1 MTQSIVLPSSE
12 SRPQQMPRR
21 GKPRRVSRLAG
32 ERRAQFIRSDVR
44 RGISEVA
51 EATPVENPGEALARF
66 QENLATMR
74 VQASIIAAMLGMLVF
89 FRAPLISA
97 LASLFG

>member
-1 MTQSIVLPSSE
+1 MTQSIVLPSPE

-21 GKPRRVSRLAG
+21 GKLRRVSRLAG

-51 EATPVENPGEALARF
+51 EATTLENPGEVLAR
-66 QENLATMR
+66 A
-74 VQASIIAAMLGMLVF
+74 
-89 FRAPLISA
+89 
-97 LASLFG
+97 